1 MKRAPTKKNMR
12 KPKTKALKK
21 TVVKTGTGTGKKQKV
36 FVYGRVSSKKQID
49 GTGFPRQKQAA
60 LQRAKLVVGKGKFPT
75 CNEVV
80 SGTKPLDQRKVLGT
94 LMSQKNI
101 KIFVENARAIAR
113 TAKVGEDIYETAKE
127 RGIEIIAD
135 DIPNLFALKPRPV
148 ETFVRL
154 VTLAVYQLERDLIV
168 ERLTKGLALAKK
180 RSKRTTQFGEAK
192 VNGTKSHLERKAPTK
207 KQMKQL
213 RQVIKKQKR
222 GKISWRQTQ
231 ADFRSV
237 LRKPKLGID
246 TVRRMIG
253 ELELKHF
260 WKGQRSWCMLLMS
273 CFSPLVCCMLLMP
286 AQSEEKTERPKHR
299 WVPVKQ
305 RFCCLGAVSEN
316 IRKRFTFFSG
326 PNQQMQFFP
335 SFWCVPK
342 LVVSG
347 SGFLSGTVSGT
358 LFDHLFWNL
367 NFVVVEWPMTTD
379 HTTWTTDRTTEWAMF
394 EWPNPAGTSACSC
407 SRQWRGRPAR
417 QCPEHQRP
425 KTKDHSSISPVEIF
439 SQDQTLYILL
449 TFVGT
454 SSQKW

>member
-1 MKRAPTKKNMR
+1 MGLWSWVLGSPLNPSGLLATPTMTALAMKRAPTKKNMW
-12 KPKTKALKK
+12 KPKKKALKK
-21 TVVKTGTGTGKKQKV
+21 TMAKTGTGTGKRQKV

-60 LQRAKLVVGKGKFPT
+60 LQQAKLVVGKGKFPT

-154 VTLAVYQLERDLIV
+154 VTLAVYQLERGLIV

-192 VNGTKSHLERKAPTK
+192 VNGTKSHLEKKAPTK

-222 GKISWRQTQ
+222 GKISWRQAQ
-231 ADFRSV
+231 ADFRSI

-260 WKGQRSWCMLLMS
+260 
-273 CFSPLVCCMLLMP
+273 
-286 AQSEEKTERPKHR
+286 
-299 WVPVKQ
+299 
-305 RFCCLGAVSEN
+305 
-316 IRKRFTFFSG
+316 
-326 PNQQMQFFP
+326 
-335 SFWCVPK
+335 
-342 LVVSG
+342 
-347 SGFLSGTVSGT
+347 
-358 LFDHLFWNL
+358 
-367 NFVVVEWPMTTD
+367 
-379 HTTWTTDRTTEWAMF
+379 
-394 EWPNPAGTSACSC
+394 
-407 SRQWRGRPAR
+407 
-417 QCPEHQRP
+417 
-425 KTKDHSSISPVEIF
+425 
-439 SQDQTLYILL
+439 
-449 TFVGT
+449 
-454 SSQKW
+454 

>member
-1 MKRAPTKKNMR
+1 MGLWSWVLGSPLNPSGLLATPTMTALAMKRAATKKNMW
-12 KPKTKALKK
+12 KPKKKALKK
-21 TVVKTGTGTGKKQKV
+21 TMAKTGTGTGKRQKV

-180 RSKRTTQFGEAK
+180 RSKTTTQFGEAK
-192 VNGTKSHLERKAPTK
+192 VNGTKSHLEKKAPTK

-222 GKISWRQTQ
+222 GKIS
-231 ADFRSV
+231 
-237 LRKPKLGID
+237 LG
-246 TVRRMIG
+246 G
-253 ELELKHF
+253 
-260 WKGQRSWCMLLMS
+260 
-273 CFSPLVCCMLLMP
+273 
-286 AQSEEKTERPKHR
+286 RPK
-299 WVPVKQ
+299 Q
-305 RFCCLGAVSEN
+305 
-316 IRKRFTFFSG
+316 ISG
-326 PNQQMQFFP
+326 R
-335 SFWCVPK
+335 S
-342 LVVSG
+342 
-347 SGFLSGTVSGT
+347 
-358 LFDHLFWNL
+358 
-367 NFVVVEWPMTTD
+367 
-379 HTTWTTDRTTEWAMF
+379 
-394 EWPNPAGTSACSC
+394 
-407 SRQWRGRPAR
+407 
-417 QCPEHQRP
+417 
-425 KTKDHSSISPVEIF
+425 
-439 SQDQTLYILL
+439 
-449 TFVGT
+449 
-454 SSQKW
+454 

>member
-1 MKRAPTKKNMR
+1 MA
-12 KPKTKALKK
+12 
-21 TVVKTGTGTGKKQKV
+21 KTGTGTGKRQKV

-192 VNGTKSHLERKAPTK
+192 VNGTKSHLEKKAPTK

-222 GKISWRQTQ
+222 GKISWRQAQ
-231 ADFRSV
+231 ADFRSI

-260 WKGQRSWCMLLMS
+260 
-273 CFSPLVCCMLLMP
+273 
-286 AQSEEKTERPKHR
+286 
-299 WVPVKQ
+299 
-305 RFCCLGAVSEN
+305 
-316 IRKRFTFFSG
+316 
-326 PNQQMQFFP
+326 
-335 SFWCVPK
+335 
-342 LVVSG
+342 
-347 SGFLSGTVSGT
+347 
-358 LFDHLFWNL
+358 
-367 NFVVVEWPMTTD
+367 
-379 HTTWTTDRTTEWAMF
+379 
-394 EWPNPAGTSACSC
+394 
-407 SRQWRGRPAR
+407 
-417 QCPEHQRP
+417 
-425 KTKDHSSISPVEIF
+425 
-439 SQDQTLYILL
+439 
-449 TFVGT
+449 
-454 SSQKW
+454 

>member
-1 MKRAPTKKNMR
+1 M
-12 KPKTKALKK
+12 
-21 TVVKTGTGTGKKQKV
+21 
-36 FVYGRVSSKKQID
+36 
-49 GTGFPRQKQAA
+49 
-60 LQRAKLVVGKGKFPT
+60 VVGKGKFPT

-192 VNGTKSHLERKAPTK
+192 VNGTKSHLEKKAPTK

-260 WKGQRSWCMLLMS
+260 
-273 CFSPLVCCMLLMP
+273 
-286 AQSEEKTERPKHR
+286 
-299 WVPVKQ
+299 
-305 RFCCLGAVSEN
+305 
-316 IRKRFTFFSG
+316 
-326 PNQQMQFFP
+326 
-335 SFWCVPK
+335 
-342 LVVSG
+342 
-347 SGFLSGTVSGT
+347 
-358 LFDHLFWNL
+358 
-367 NFVVVEWPMTTD
+367 
-379 HTTWTTDRTTEWAMF
+379 
-394 EWPNPAGTSACSC
+394 
-407 SRQWRGRPAR
+407 
-417 QCPEHQRP
+417 
-425 KTKDHSSISPVEIF
+425 
-439 SQDQTLYILL
+439 
-449 TFVGT
+449 
-454 SSQKW
+454 

>member
-1 MKRAPTKKNMR
+1 
-12 KPKTKALKK
+12 
-21 TVVKTGTGTGKKQKV
+21 
-36 FVYGRVSSKKQID
+36 
-49 GTGFPRQKQAA
+49 
-60 LQRAKLVVGKGKFPT
+60 
-75 CNEVV
+75 
-80 SGTKPLDQRKVLGT
+80 
-94 LMSQKNI
+94 MSQKNI

-192 VNGTKSHLERKAPTK
+192 VNGTKSHLEKKAPTK

-273 CFSPLVCCMLLMP
+273 CFTPCLLHVANACPIRRKNRKTQTQVSASEATILLFGSCFGEYKKKVHIFQFSKPKNAIFPQFLVC
-286 AQSEEKTERPKHR
+286 SETGGFWFGLSFRNGFRNTFWPLILQLEPCFSRMTNDQWPYYLNHWPHYWMSHV
-299 WVPVKQ
+299 WV
-305 RFCCLGAVSEN
+305 
-316 IRKRFTFFSG
+316 
-326 PNQQMQFFP
+326 
-335 SFWCVPK
+335 
-342 LVVSG
+342 
-347 SGFLSGTVSGT
+347 
-358 LFDHLFWNL
+358 
-367 NFVVVEWPMTTD
+367 
-379 HTTWTTDRTTEWAMF
+379 

-425 KTKDHSSISPVEIF
+425 KTKDHSSISPVENLG
-439 SQDQTLYILL
+439 QDQTLYCLHDQGLL
-449 TFVGT
+449 EPAPRSNRGVHPNKTFPKNCYMEPCFFGATTNTPATGKTASIPLKFGPPPKPFISGLTCKKHCVFF
-454 SSQKW
+454 WP

>member
-1 MKRAPTKKNMR
+1 MHIKIWMDKFNPTLHAQFQQVVALPRPNHAETSAWVRRDCHLTHQTQMQLPYLWSSAGTQADPVLNKKVLHQNCLNTKGHWSQTWSVKKKLNTKDQRPLTKNTEVLTAPPQCFDYGLLCCGSILFSDLLCFAGVGLWSWVLGSPLNPSGLLATPTMTALAMKRAPTKKNMW
-12 KPKTKALKK
+12 KPK
-21 TVVKTGTGTGKKQKV
+21 KTGTGTGKRQN
-36 FVYGRVSSKKQID
+36 GRVSSKKQID

-192 VNGTKSHLERKAPTK
+192 MNGTKSHLEKKAPTK

-222 GKISWRQTQ
+222 GKISWRQAQ
-231 ADFRSV
+231 ADFRSI

-260 WKGQRSWCMLLMS
+260 WKGQRVCYWSW
-273 CFSPLVCCMLLMP
+273 
-286 AQSEEKTERPKHR
+286 R
-299 WVPVKQ
+299 
-305 RFCCLGAVSEN
+305 
-316 IRKRFTFFSG
+316 
-326 PNQQMQFFP
+326 
-335 SFWCVPK
+335 
-342 LVVSG
+342 
-347 SGFLSGTVSGT
+347 
-358 LFDHLFWNL
+358 
-367 NFVVVEWPMTTD
+367 
-379 HTTWTTDRTTEWAMF
+379 HTTWTMSCFTPWLA
-394 EWPNPAGTSACSC
+394 ACC
-407 SRQWRGRPAR
+407 
-417 QCPEHQRP
+417 
-425 KTKDHSSISPVEIF
+425 
-439 SQDQTLYILL
+439 
-449 TFVGT
+449 
-454 SSQKW
+454 